1 MVGRSKS
8 RQHVEKP
15 LRDEP
20 VSLQLIASKLDRL
33 VWRKRLWGVDE
44 RQVWHVVK
52 RMDEMYRQ
60 LYREQQIRYEVLLA
74 EARGESMPAAA
85 GSPAPQP
92 SAPQSPQS
100 PQVTQATP
108 VTPVTPVTAPNP
120 YAAQPRP
127 TGSRFRK
134 G

>member
-1 MVGRSKS
+1 MVGMVGRSKS
-8 RQHVEKP
+8 RQHVKKP
-15 LRDEP
+15 LQDEP

-60 LYREQQIRYEVLLA
+60 LYREQQVRYEVLLA

-85 GSPAPQP
+85 GSPTPQP
-92 SAPQSPQS
+92 PVPQPPQSPQAA
-100 PQVTQATP
+100 PA
-108 VTPVTPVTAPNP
+108 TPVTPVTAPNP

-127 TGSRFRK
+127 AGSRFRK

>member
-60 LYREQQIRYEVLLA
+60 LYREQQVRYEALLA
-74 EARGESMPAAA
+74 EARDEPMQAAA
-85 GSPAPQP
+85 GSPAPQ
-92 SAPQSPQS
+92 SPRS

-108 VTPVTPVTAPNP
+108 VTPATAPSP